1 MRYRCL
7 AAVCVA
13 ALPLLG
19 GSAIGHGLPIIPT
32 HVLGAFTGAT
42 NGPNEFVMSSSGPL
56 QSRVSKCEAGR
67 TVKLYFKKGDV
78 RTLADV
84 DRSSRN
90 GQWGVAGR
98 SPSEPDAFIVQVT
111 RKQITFHHRQRV
123 CGADR
128 LVRPLVALEASP
140 HPSRFGQG
148 RYG

>member
-1 MRYRCL
+1 MRYRFL

-13 ALPLLG
+13 ALSLLG

-32 HVLGAFTGAT
+32 HVLSGFTAAT

-56 QSRVSKCEAGR
+56 QSRVAKCEAGR

-84 DRSSRN
+84 DTSSRN

-98 SPSEPDAFIVQVT
+98 STSEPDAFIVQVT
-111 RKQITFHHRQRV
+111 RKQITFHHRERV

-128 LVRPLVALEASP
+128 IVRPLVA
-140 HPSRFGQG
+140 
-148 RYG
+148 